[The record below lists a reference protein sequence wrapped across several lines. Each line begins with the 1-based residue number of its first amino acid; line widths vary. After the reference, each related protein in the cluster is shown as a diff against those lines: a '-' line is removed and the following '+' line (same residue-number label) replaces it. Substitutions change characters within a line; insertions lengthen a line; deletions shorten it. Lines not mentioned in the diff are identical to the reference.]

1 MDQKFAVDPSAFRD
15 AQEAVLLLQ
24 KFGFHEGRFL
34 ATLPKAWQ
42 RLFFE
47 TVESFPDGI
56 GKQQA
61 KLLISRLKE
70 SGGLVNSGAAYKP
83 DRPWL
88 GNALDNLSEL
98 SGVVHGV
105 GEQVADPRC
114 ASIEMALLNPDFFRD
129 NRDRQFQASEQ
140 GYLAVVARHLEAA
153 PEICLVDPYFDL
165 TKKKNAEV
173 LRAFVYQG
181 TQYRVR
187 SFVVFAHAEKVG
199 ITDLS
204 KAIETFMDSI
214 SVANWSLRVVLVS
227 DESAEV
233 KFHARYLISKY
244 GGLRFDYGFQMDAS
258 RMKKLHDVSVLDRNR
273 HEKLCKEY
281 LDGEHGF
288 EIVTTH
294 TVTR

>member
-1 MDQKFAVDPSAFRD
+1 MDQKFAVDPRAFRD

-47 TVESFPDGI
+47 KLESFPDGI
-56 GKQQA
+56 GKEKA

-70 SGGLVNSGAAYKP
+70 LGGLINSGAAYNP

-105 GEQVADPRC
+105 HEQVNEPKC
-114 ASIEMALLNPDFFRD
+114 ASIEMALLNPDFFPD
-129 NRDRQFQASEQ
+129 NRDRQFVGTEQ
-140 GYLAVVARHLEAA
+140 GFLAVAARHLEAA
-153 PEICLVDPYFDL
+153 AEICLVDPYFDL

-173 LRAFVYQG
+173 LRAFVKQG
-181 TQYRVR
+181 TQYKAR

-199 ITDLS
+199 ISSLQ
-204 KAIETFMDSI
+204 KAMETFMDSV
-214 SVANWSLRVVLVS
+214 SAANWSLRIVFVS
-227 DESAEV
+227 DESAEA

-244 GGLRFDYGFQMDAS
+244 GGLRFDYGFQIDAS
-258 RMKKLHDVSVLDRNR
+258 RHKKLHDVSVLDRNR
-273 HEKLCKEY
+273 HESLCKQY
-281 LDGEHGF
+281 LDGESDF
-288 EIVTTH
+288 EIVATH
-294 TVTR
+294 TLTR